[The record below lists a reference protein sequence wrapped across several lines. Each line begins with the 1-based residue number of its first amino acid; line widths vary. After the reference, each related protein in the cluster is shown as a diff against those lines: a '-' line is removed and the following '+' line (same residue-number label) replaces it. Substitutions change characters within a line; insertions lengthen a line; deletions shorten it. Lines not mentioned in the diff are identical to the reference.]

1 MKITI
6 YEKLIC
12 LSNTPR
18 FEPQR
23 QLVGGET
30 KKRRRKEVR
39 HWIDELDQF
48 EIFWEWGWVDDK

>member
-6 YEKLIC
+6 YEKLIY

-48 EIFWEWGWVDDK
+48 EVFWEWGWVEDK